1 LTDAFIWWLSVEF
14 LGLIALPFTVVL
26 FKKLPDRGYAFGK
39 ALSILL
45 VSFVLW
51 LAAYAHI
58 LPNSRWAIILIIAVL
73 ALGSLFLAIR
83 RRNEIA
89 SFIARNRGVIIA
101 TEAIFLLF
109 FVLMAVMRA
118 YNPDIL
124 FGEKPMDFAFLNG
137 ILRSDYFP
145 PNDPWLSGHS
155 ISYYY
160 FGYLMMATLTKF
172 TGIAPSV
179 AFNLSLALIFALTT
193 IGAFSIVYNL
203 VKMSRGGMRAAIG
216 FGLVAAGLLLILA
229 NLEGVLEMLHAHGV
243 GSDGFWEWVGIKDL
257 ASPYHSAHWYPT
269 DHWWWWRS
277 TRVIDT
283 LSNGASL
290 DYTITEFPF
299 FSFLF
304 ADLHPH
310 LMALPFVLLNLGFCL
325 EVFSTP
331 AALGLA
337 WLKRNWPKLL
347 VFALCLGSLG
357 FINTWDFPTYIFLF
371 ALAALLAA
379 YWARGKIDL
388 VLLKNVAIFALALA
402 GLALLFYLPYYI
414 GLQTQVKGISF
425 VGDVDTRPFHFLI
438 VWGLL
443 LFATISF
450 IVAQA
455 WGTLKKKFSSWKD
468 VLGAVLLPLVPL
480 VVWAIWALV
489 KGADVSIAGK
499 LWHILPLLAILAL
512 TLFVIIRKSQSIGK
526 LEDES
531 QKAPLFVL
539 LLLFTGF
546 LLTLGC
552 ELFFVDDIFG
562 PGFERMNTVFK
573 LYFQVWVFFAIASA
587 FGLYYLGRRWSA
599 ATTLRKLAR
608 HSWWGVCAL
617 LIACSLIYP
626 VAATI
631 TMTDSFGREPTL
643 DGLAFVEQS
652 NPSESEAIKWL
663 NDNVGGAPVIVE
675 AAGGYFTDYFR
686 VSARTGLPT
695 ILGCPSH
702 ELQWRGSD
710 RDFRGREKDINLI
723 YQSENISQVE
733 TLLEKYD
740 VTYIYVGHLEREQY
754 GMDVGEKFGD
764 FMDVAFENEG
774 VTIYQVGEE

>member
-1 LTDAFIWWLSVEF
+1 MTDAFIWWLAVEL
-14 LGLIALPFTVVL
+14 LGLIALPITVVL

-45 VSFVLW
+45 VSFLLW

-58 LPNSRWAIILIIAVL
+58 LPNSRWAIILIIVIL

-83 RRNEIA
+83 RRHQIA
-89 SFIARNRGVIIA
+89 SFIAQNRGVIIA
-101 TEAIFLLF
+101 TEAIFLLS
-109 FVLMAVMRA
+109 FVLLAVMRA

-160 FGYLMMATLTKF
+160 FGYLMMATLTKL
-172 TGIAPSV
+172 TGIASSV
-179 AFNLSLALIFALTT
+179 SFNLSLALIFALTT

-203 VKMSRGGMRAAIG
+203 VKMSRGGMKAAIG
-216 FGLVAAGLLLILA
+216 FGLVAAGFLVILA
-229 NLEGVLEMLHAHGV
+229 NLEGVLELFHAHGL
-243 GSDGFWEWVGIKDL
+243 GSDGFWEWVGIKGLDH
-257 ASPYHSAHWYPT
+257 PYHSTYWYPT

-310 LMALPFVLLNLGFCL
+310 LMALPFVLLNLAFCL
-325 EVFSTP
+325 EIFSSP

-357 FINTWDFPTYIFLF
+357 FINTWDLPTYTFIFLI
-371 ALAALLAA
+371 AALIAA

-388 VLLKNVAIFALALA
+388 GLFRDVGVFVLALI
-402 GLALLFYLPYYI
+402 GFALLFYLPYYI
-414 GLQTQVKGISF
+414 GLQTQVKGISYL
-425 VGDVDTRPFHFLI
+425 GDVDTRPFHFLI
-438 VWGLL
+438 FWGLL

-450 IVAQA
+450 ILAQA
-455 WGTLKKKFSSWKD
+455 WRALRQKLPSWKE
-468 VLGAVLLPLVPL
+468 VSGAALLSIVPL
-480 VVWAIWALV
+480 AAWAICVRVSGLE
-489 KGADVSIAGK
+489 VSILGK
-499 LWHILPLLAILAL
+499 LWHLLPLLVILAL
-512 TLFVIIRKSQSIGK
+512 ALLIIIR
-526 LEDES
+526 ES
-531 QKAPLFVL
+531 QRIRQSGDEGGKALLFVL
-539 LLLFTGF
+539 VLVFSGS
-546 LLTLGC
+546 LLTVGC
-552 ELFFVDDIFG
+552 ELFFVHDLFG
-562 PGFERMNTVFK
+562 MRMNTVFK
-573 LYFQVWVFFAIASA
+573 LYYQAWVLFAVASA
-587 FGLYYLGRRWSA
+587 FGLYYLWTRWSA
-599 ATTLRKLAR
+599 ATVLRKLTR
-608 HSWWGVCAL
+608 VSWWGVCAL

-663 NDNVGGAPVIVE
+663 NDNVEDAPVIVE

-686 VSARTGLPT
+686 ISARTGLPT
-695 ILGCPSH
+695 ILGCPGH

-710 RDFRGREKDINLI
+710 RDFRGREEDINLI
-723 YQSENISQVE
+723 YQSEDVSQVE
-733 TLLEKYD
+733 SLLEKYD
-740 VTYIYVGHLEREQY
+740 VTYVYVGNLEREQY
-754 GMDVGEKFGD
+754 GVDVGQKFAS

-774 VTIYQVGEE
+774 VTIYQVREE

>member
-1 LTDAFIWWLSVEF
+1 MTDAFIWWLSVEF

-39 ALSILL
+39 ALSILF
-45 VSFVLW
+45 VSFFLW
-51 LAAYAHI
+51 VAAYAHI
-58 LPNSRWAIILIIAVL
+58 LPNSRWAIILIIAIL

-83 RRNEIA
+83 RRQQIA
-89 SFIARNRGVIIA
+89 SFISQNRRVIIA
-101 TEAIFLLF
+101 TEVLFLLS
-109 FVLMAVMRA
+109 FVLLAVMRA

-160 FGYLMMATLTKF
+160 FGYLMMATLTKL

-179 AFNLSLALIFALTT
+179 AFNLSLTLIFALTT

-203 VKMSRGGMRAAIG
+203 VKMSRGGMKAAIG
-216 FGLVAAGLLLILA
+216 FGLVAAGFVVILA
-229 NLEGVLEMLHAHGV
+229 NLEGILEMFHAHGV
-243 GSDGFWEWVGIKDL
+243 GSDGFWEWVGIKGLDN
-257 ASPYHSAHWYPT
+257 PYNSAHWYPT

-290 DYTITEFPF
+290 DYTITEFPS

-331 AALGLA
+331 ATLGLA
-337 WLKRNWPKLL
+337 WIKRNWPKLL

-357 FINTWDFPTYIFLF
+357 FINTWDLPTYTFIFVV
-371 ALAALLAA
+371 AALMAA

-388 VLLKNVAIFALALA
+388 GLLKNVGIFALALA
-402 GLALLFYLPYYI
+402 GLALLLYLPYYI

-425 VGDVDTRPFHFLI
+425 VGDIDTRPFHFLI

-443 LFATISF
+443 LFVSVSF
-450 IVAQA
+450 VLFQV
-455 WGTLKKKFSSWKD
+455 WRVLRQRLPSWKEGFG
-468 VLGAVLLPLVPL
+468 VVLLPLVPL
-480 VVWAIWALV
+480 AAWAIWASV

-499 LWHILPLLAILAL
+499 LWHLLPLLAILAL
-512 TLFVIIRKSQSIGK
+512 ILFVIFRKSRSIVE

-531 QKAPLFVL
+531 RGAPIFVL
-539 LLLFTGF
+539 LLLFAGF
-546 LLTLGC
+546 LLAVGC
-552 ELFFVDDIFG
+552 ELFFVDDVFG
-562 PGFERMNTVFK
+562 EHYQRMNTVFK
-573 LYFQVWVFFAIASA
+573 FYYQVWVFFAIASA

-599 ATTLRKLAR
+599 ATTIRKLAR

-631 TMTDSFGREPTL
+631 TMTDSFGGEPTL
-643 DGLAFVEQS
+643 DGLAFVEQG

-710 RDFRGREKDINLI
+710 SDFRGREEDINLI
-723 YQSENISQVE
+723 YQSQDVNQVE
-733 TLLEKYD
+733 LLLEKYD

-764 FMDVAFENEG
+764 FMDVVFENEG
-774 VTIYQVGEE
+774 VAIYQVGEE

>member
-1 LTDAFIWWLSVEF
+1 LTDAFIWWLAVEF

-39 ALSILL
+39 ALSILF
-45 VSFVLW
+45 VSFLLW
-51 LAAYAHI
+51 VAAYAHI
-58 LPNSRWAIILIIAVL
+58 LPNSRWAIILIIAIL

-89 SFIARNRGVIIA
+89 SFISQNRRVIIA
-101 TEAIFLLF
+101 TEAIFLLS
-109 FVLMAVMRA
+109 FVLLAVMRA

-160 FGYLMMATLTKF
+160 FGYLMMATLTKL
-172 TGIAPSV
+172 TGIEPSV
-179 AFNLSLALIFALTT
+179 AFNLSLTLIFALTA

-203 VKMSRGGMRAAIG
+203 VKMSQGGMKAAIG
-216 FGLVAAGLLLILA
+216 FGLVAAGFLLILA
-229 NLEGVLEMLHAHGV
+229 NLEGVLELFHAHGV
-243 GSDGFWEWVGIKDL
+243 GSDGFWEWVGIKGLDN
-257 ASPYHSAHWYPT
+257 PYNSAHWYPT

-290 DYTITEFPF
+290 DYTITEFPS

-331 AALGLA
+331 SILGLA
-337 WLKRNWPKLL
+337 WIKRNWPKLL
-347 VFALCLGSLG
+347 IFALCLGSLG
-357 FINTWDFPTYIFLF
+357 FINTWDLPTYTFIFVV
-371 ALAALLAA
+371 AALMSA

-388 VLLKNVAIFALALA
+388 GLLKNVGIFALALA
-402 GLALLFYLPYYI
+402 GLALLFYSPYYI

-425 VGDVDTRPFHFLI
+425 VGDIDTRPFHFFI

-443 LFATISF
+443 LFVSVSF
-450 IVAQA
+450 VLFQV
-455 WGTLKKKFSSWKD
+455 WRMLKKKLSSWKD
-468 VLGAVLLPLVPL
+468 VLWAVLLPIVPL
-480 VVWAIWALV
+480 AAWAIWVLA
-489 KGADVSIAGK
+489 KGTDVSILEKIGH
-499 LWHILPLLAILAL
+499 LLPLLAILAL
-512 TLFVIIRKSQSIGK
+512 ILFVIFRKSRSIVE
-526 LEDES
+526 LEDEV
-531 QKAPLFVL
+531 QGAPIFVL
-539 LLLFTGF
+539 LLLFAGF
-546 LLTLGC
+546 LLVVGC
-552 ELFFVDDIFG
+552 ELFFVDDVFG

-587 FGLYYLGRRWSA
+587 FGLYFLGRRWSA
-599 ATTLRKLAR
+599 ATTIRKLAR

-631 TMTDSFGREPTL
+631 TMTDSFGGEPTL

-702 ELQWRGSD
+702 ELQWRGTD
-710 RDFRGREKDINLI
+710 RDFRGREEDINRI
-723 YQSENISQVE
+723 YQSQDVSQVE
-733 TLLEKYD
+733 SLLEKYD

-764 FMDVAFENEG
+764 FMDVVFENEG
-774 VTIYQVGEE
+774 VAIYQVGEE